1 MILIIF
7 LKVVSMD
14 GLTHVNLENAFE
26 YFEATAD
33 VGFYAYGRS
42 LEEAYMNAGLAMFN
56 VISDTRH
63 IGQKES
69 RHIEVVSEDLVSLL
83 YDYLEELLFLQDTE
97 FLLFSRFDV
106 KIYKMCDGD
115 IEVSYDELANGE
127 SIIGD
132 LKEDS
137 SEHAYK
143 LVCDAFGEEIN
154 WDIHPRGS
162 EVKAITFHLMDV
174 KKEDGIFI
182 LSAILD
188 L

>member
-1 MILIIF
+1 MDELNHAN
-7 LKVVSMD
+7 LKK
-14 GLTHVNLENAFE
+14 AFE

-33 VGFYAYGRS
+33 VGFYAYGES
-42 LEEAYMNAGLAMFN
+42 LKEAYENAGLAMFN
-56 VISDTRH
+56 VISDTRK
-63 IGQKES
+63 IGQNES

-106 KIYKMCDGD
+106 EIYKLCERDVEVSNDELDNG
-115 IEVSYDELANGE
+115 ESVSYD
-127 SIIGD
+127 
-132 LKEDS
+132 LK
-137 SEHAYK
+137 
-143 LVCDAFGEEIN
+143 LICDAFGEEIN

>member
-1 MILIIF
+1 MNFFKGCI
-7 LKVVSMD
+7 MD
-14 GLTHVNLENAFE
+14 GLNHANLKKAFE

-33 VGFYAYGRS
+33 VGFYAYGES
-42 LEEAYMNAGLAMFN
+42 LKEAYENAGLAMFN
-56 VISDTRH
+56 VISDTRK
-63 IGQKES
+63 IGQNES

-106 KIYKMCDGD
+106 EIYKLCERDV
-115 IEVSYDELANGE
+115 EVSNVELENGE
-127 SIIGD
+127 SVSCD
-132 LKEDS
+132 LKEES
-137 SEHAYK
+137 SSCSYK

>member
-1 MILIIF
+1 
-7 LKVVSMD
+7 MD
-14 GLTHVNLENAFE
+14 GLNHENSKKAFE

-33 VGFYAYGRS
+33 VGFYAYGES
-42 LEEAYMNAGLAMFN
+42 LDEAYMNAGLAMFN
-56 VISDTRH
+56 VISDTRK
-63 IGQKES
+63 IGQRES
-69 RHIEVVSEDLVSLL
+69 RHVEVVSEDLVSLL
-83 YDYLEELLFLQDTE
+83 YDYLEELLFLHDTE

-106 KIYKMCDGD
+106 KIYKLCRGET
-115 IEVSYDELANGE
+115 EVSNEELDNGE
-127 SIIGD
+127 SVIGD
-132 LKEDS
+132 LKGES
-137 SEHAYK
+137 SEYSYK

-174 KKEDGIFI
+174 KKEDGIFM

>member
-1 MILIIF
+1 
-7 LKVVSMD
+7 MD
-14 GLTHVNLENAFE
+14 GLNHANLKKAFE

-33 VGFYAYGRS
+33 VGFYAYGGS
-42 LEEAYMNAGLAMFN
+42 LEKAYENAGLAMFN
-56 VISDTRH
+56 VISDTRK
-63 IGQKES
+63 IRQKES
-69 RHIEVVSEDLVSLL
+69 RHIEVISEDLVSLL

-106 KIYKMCDGD
+106 EIYKLCDGD
-115 IEVSYDELANGE
+115 IEVSNEL
-127 SIIGD
+127 I
-132 LKEDS
+132 
-137 SEHAYK
+137 
-143 LVCDAFGEEIN
+143 CDAFGEEIN

>member
-1 MILIIF
+1 MNFFKGCIMDELNHAN
-7 LKVVSMD
+7 LKK
-14 GLTHVNLENAFE
+14 AFE

-33 VGFYAYGRS
+33 VGFYAYGES
-42 LEEAYMNAGLAMFN
+42 LKEAYENAGLAMFN
-56 VISDTRH
+56 VISDTRK
-63 IGQKES
+63 IGQNES

-106 KIYKMCDGD
+106 EIYKLCERDV
-115 IEVSYDELANGE
+115 EVSNDELENGE
-127 SIIGD
+127 SVSRD
-132 LKEDS
+132 LKEES
-137 SEHAYK
+137 SPYSYK
-143 LVCDAFGEEIN
+143 LICDAFGEEIN

>member
-1 MILIIF
+1 MDELNHAN
-7 LKVVSMD
+7 LKK
-14 GLTHVNLENAFE
+14 AFE

-33 VGFYAYGRS
+33 VGFYAYGES
-42 LEEAYMNAGLAMFN
+42 LKEAYENAGLAMFN
-56 VISDTRH
+56 VISDTQR
-63 IGQKES
+63 IGQKEF

-83 YDYLEELLFLQDTE
+83 YDYLEELLFLHDTE

-106 KIYKMCDGD
+106 KIYKLCDGEM
-115 IEVSYDELANGE
+115 EVSNEELSNGE
-127 SIIGD
+127 SVIGD
-132 LKEDS
+132 LKEES

-143 LVCDAFGEEIN
+143 LVCDAFGEELN
-154 WDIHPRGS
+154 WDVHPRGS

-174 KKEDGIFI
+174 KKEDGIFM

>member
-1 MILIIF
+1 MDELNHAN
-7 LKVVSMD
+7 LKK
-14 GLTHVNLENAFE
+14 AFE

-33 VGFYAYGRS
+33 VGFYAYGES
-42 LEEAYMNAGLAMFN
+42 LKEAYENAGLAMFN
-56 VISDTRH
+56 VISDTRK
-63 IGQKES
+63 IGQNES

-106 KIYKMCDGD
+106 EIYKLCERDV
-115 IEVSYDELANGE
+115 EVSNDELDNGE
-127 SIIGD
+127 SVRLI
-132 LKEDS
+132 
-137 SEHAYK
+137 
-143 LVCDAFGEEIN
+143 CDAFGEEIN

>member
-1 MILIIF
+1 
-7 LKVVSMD
+7 MD
-14 GLTHVNLENAFE
+14 GLNHANLERGFE

-33 VGFYAYGRS
+33 VGFYAYGES
-42 LEEAYMNAGLAMFN
+42 LEEAYRNAGLAMFN
-56 VISDTRH
+56 VISDTRS
-63 IGQKES
+63 IKQKES

-83 YDYLEELLFLQDTE
+83 YDYLEELLFLHDTE

-106 KIYKMCDGD
+106 GIYKLCGGD
-115 IEVSYDELANGE
+115 VEVSKDELANGE
-127 SIIGD
+127 SVIGD

-137 SEHAYK
+137 SEYSYK

-154 WDIHPRGS
+154 WDVHPRGS

-174 KKEDGIFI
+174 EKDNGVFV

>member
-1 MILIIF
+1 MNF

-14 GLTHVNLENAFE
+14 GLNHANLKKAFE

-33 VGFYAYGRS
+33 VGFYAYGGS
-42 LEEAYMNAGLAMFN
+42 LEKAYENAGLAMFN
-56 VISDTRH
+56 VISDTRK
-63 IGQKES
+63 IRQKES
-69 RHIEVVSEDLVSLL
+69 RHIEVISEDLVSLL

-106 KIYKMCDGD
+106 EIYKLCDGD
-115 IEVSYDELANGE
+115 IEVSNDELENGE
-127 SIIGD
+127 SVLI
-132 LKEDS
+132 
-137 SEHAYK
+137 
-143 LVCDAFGEEIN
+143 CDAFGEEIN